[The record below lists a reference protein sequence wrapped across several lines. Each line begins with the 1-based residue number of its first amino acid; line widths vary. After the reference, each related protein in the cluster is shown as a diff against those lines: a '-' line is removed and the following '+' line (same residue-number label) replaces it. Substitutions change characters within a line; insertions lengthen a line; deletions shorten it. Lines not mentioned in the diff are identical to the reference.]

1 MSRRPAR
8 QTRRAPPARRQGQ
21 GRKAPAERRPGGQ
34 GPKAGKRPGLW
45 DRIKGWRPNRWPEL
59 GPLQRE
65 GLGLVLLIVAVLTLL
80 GLLDLSSGALLS
92 RWALTC
98 RQWLGWG
105 AYVLALGVG
114 LAGLRLGWRDLREW
128 LSIGPL
134 TLIGLELLLV
144 VALVV
149 SHMPSVL
156 RLGADEAFL
165 AAQQGQGGGYVGWS
179 LAVLMAEG
187 LGRAVSVMLLL
198 ALFLLA
204 LYLVLSPS
212 WSEMETW
219 GRRRARQLVA
229 LFNRWWTARQG
240 TPVLPRPAEVPW
252 WEREA
257 EPAGAGPARKAASRP
272 SARKMAAPRPQDG
285 SLPPLDLLDPASP
298 QAYGDTD
305 VRRKVR
311 IIEETLASFGV
322 PAQVVEINQGP
333 TVTQFGLEPGIIER
347 RMANGEVRQQR
358 VRVARIVGLVND
370 LALALAAA
378 PIRIEAPVPGRS
390 VVGLEVPNE
399 TISLVSLRKVMESH
413 EFRRIDSPLA
423 IALGED
429 VSGRPVAVD
438 LALMPH
444 LLIAGATGSGK
455 SVCINAIICCLLCNN
470 RPEDLKMLLV
480 DPKMVELVGYND
492 IPHLVGP
499 VVVDV
504 EQVVSALAWVTR
516 QMDDRYRLFNR
527 VGVRNLEDYNRRIA
541 RRKGEEPL
549 PTLVILIDELADMMM
564 TAPDEVER
572 HLCRIAQMGRATGIH
587 LVVATQRP
595 SVDVVT
601 GLIKA
606 NFPARISF
614 AVTSQV
620 DSRVI
625 LDQGGAENL
634 LGRGDMLFMAPQQ
647 SAPIRL
653 QGCFVSDKEIER
665 LTAFW
670 QDQKQPGAQI
680 PLFPPWVEVG
690 AREEADDLLARA
702 IDLAKGQE
710 TLSTSFL
717 QRRLRIG
724 FPRAAR
730 LMDQLEEEGIVGP
743 DLGAGRGRKVL
754 IGRGID
760 FDEIEERL
768 PGEDPG

>member
-1 MSRRPAR
+1 M
-8 QTRRAPPARRQGQ
+8 
-21 GRKAPAERRPGGQ
+21 
-34 GPKAGKRPGLW
+34 AGKRPGLG
-45 DRIKGWRPNRWPEL
+45 DRIRGRWPTWRLEL

-65 GLGLVLLIVAVLTLL
+65 GLGLLLLIGAVLTLL
-80 GLLDLSSGALLS
+80 GLSGLSSGALLS
-92 RWALTC
+92 RWATLC
-98 RQWLGWG
+98 RQCLGWG
-105 AYVLALGVG
+105 AYVLAGGVG
-114 LAGLRLGWRDLREW
+114 LVGLWLGWRDLREW
-128 LSIGPL
+128 LPVGPVAIIGFEVL
-134 TLIGLELLLV
+134 MV
-144 VALVV
+144 VALVA
-149 SHMPSVL
+149 SHLPLVL
-156 RLGADEAFL
+156 RAGADGGFL
-165 AAQQGQGGGYVGWS
+165 AAQQGRGGGYVGWS
-179 LAVLMAEG
+179 LAVLMTEG
-187 LGRAVSVMLLL
+187 MGAAVSVMLLL

-204 LYLVLSPS
+204 LYLLLAPAWPQV
-212 WSEMETW
+212 ETW
-219 GRRRARQLVA
+219 GRRRMRQVVA
-229 LFNRWWTARQG
+229 LVSRWWTARQG
-240 TPVLPRPAEVPW
+240 RPVLPRPAEVPW

-257 EPAGAGPARKAASRP
+257 EPASTGRARKQAGKP
-272 SARKMAAPRPQDG
+272 SAPPSQRRAAWPRPQDG

-298 QAYGDTD
+298 QTYGDTD

-311 IIEETLASFGV
+311 IIEDTLASFGV

-333 TVTQFGLEPGIIER
+333 TVTQFGLEPGMIER

-378 PIRIEAPVPGRS
+378 PIRIEAPVPGRP

-399 TISLVSLRKVMESH
+399 TISLVSLRKVMESQ
-413 EFRRIDSPLA
+413 EFRRIGSPLA
-423 IALGED
+423 LALGED
-429 VSGRPVAVD
+429 VAGRPVAVD

-455 SVCINAIICCLLCNN
+455 SVCINSIICCLLCNN

-499 VVVDV
+499 VVVEV
-504 EQVVSALAWVTR
+504 EQVVGALAWATR
-516 QMDDRYRLFNR
+516 QMDDRYRLLNR
-527 VGVRNLEDYNRRIA
+527 AGARNVEEYNRRIA

-549 PTLVILIDELADMMM
+549 PTLVILIDELADLMM

-572 HLCRIAQMGRATGIH
+572 HLCRIAQMGRATSIH

-647 SAPIRL
+647 AAPIRL
-653 QGCFVSDKEIER
+653 QGCFVSDREIER

-670 QDQKQPGAQI
+670 RDHRQETGQM
-680 PLFPPWVEVG
+680 PLFPPWMEADAG
-690 AREEADDLLARA
+690 EETDDLLAQA
-702 IDLAKGQE
+702 IELVKGQE

-730 LMDQLEEEGIVGP
+730 LMDRLEEEGIVGP

-754 IGRGID
+754 LGRGID

-768 PGEDPG
+768 PGQEPE